1 MGVSCPPDPVGNR
14 NVHVFNALREIR
26 ANHFE
31 ELNTYSEKK
40 ASRFATPQ

>member
-1 MGVSCPPDPVGNR
+1 MLCG
-14 NVHVFNALREIR
+14 EIR